1 MARPRTAP
9 EPDTRPVRLTPS
21 QREHEL
27 AMAFAT
33 KHARATIPTTEAG
46 TYTTGVLQGQLYLKS
61 HIVVRGETED
71 WPQFIGRY
79 ETELRALVEAMDRLN
94 APTVEQ
100 ADAER
105 EADAS

>member
-1 MARPRTAP
+1 M
-9 EPDTRPVRLTPS
+9 TRPQAEPEAAPPAPRMTPS

-61 HIVVRGETED
+61 HIVVRGERED

-79 ETELRALVEAMDRLN
+79 ESELRALLEANDRLN
-94 APTVEQ
+94 APTLTP
-100 ADAER
+100 AEA
-105 EADAS
+105 EAEAAA